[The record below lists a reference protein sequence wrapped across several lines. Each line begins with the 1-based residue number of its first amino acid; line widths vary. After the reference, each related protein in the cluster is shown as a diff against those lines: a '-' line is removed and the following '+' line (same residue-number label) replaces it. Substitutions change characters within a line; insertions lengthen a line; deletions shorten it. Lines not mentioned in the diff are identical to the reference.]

1 MESPGGETVRRST
14 RLSTMHIHI
23 LRYDTL
29 VLSKGIHYDKRGIL
43 AGTFGRRDVEV
54 WRGRAR
60 DASVARATALHEGT
74 AEVGGGHVPGGRP
87 GPEPGRPGGPAGA
100 APGGRA
106 KRARP
111 RVDEY
116 LRSVG
121 VTPTPE
127 AQDAI
132 TRTLSLGEDEQLAL
146 PYEGPGGEPLRKGR
160 RPRVRKGTEAAPAPA
175 AGELSSSEAAEALA
189 FRELGPLQR
198 AFTDRDQISA
208 IIPALVTREIPA
220 FVIQGKVIETH
231 LLPNFARLQI
241 ARGRAE

>member
-1 MESPGGETVRRST
+1 MQAASCAKRHLSRHPTSCGEIPDRPPSRFHKGEPAPG
-14 RLSTMHIHI
+14 
-23 LRYDTL
+23 
-29 VLSKGIHYDKRGIL
+29 
-43 AGTFGRRDVEV
+43 F
-54 WRGRAR
+54 
-60 DASVARATALHEGT
+60 
-74 AEVGGGHVPGGRP
+74 
-87 GPEPGRPGGPAGA
+87 EPG
-100 APGGRA
+100 
-106 KRARP
+106 
-111 RVDEY
+111 
-116 LRSVG
+116 
-121 VTPTPE
+121 
-127 AQDAI
+127 AI

-198 AFTDRDQISA
+198 AFTGRDQISA